1 MAESHAHS
9 HRHFV
14 PAAGADW
21 LLPFY
26 DPFTRLLGTASAL
39 RRLAEQAELSPGQ
52 RVLDLGCGTGALTLV
67 AKRAQPGIEIVG
79 LDPDAKALARARR
92 KAERAGLAIEFQQ
105 GFGDALPF
113 PDASFDRVLSSF
125 MFHHL
130 EAAQK
135 PAVLREVFRVL
146 RPAGSLHLVDFGGAG
161 HGIGAFLA
169 RLVHREESL
178 RANTDDA
185 LTRAMRDAGFAEAAE
200 TEQRGSLVGQLI
212 YHRATPSDS

>member
-1 MAESHAHS
+1 MAET

-26 DPFTRLLGTASAL
+26 DPFTRLLGTDKSL
-39 RRLAEQAELSPGQ
+39 RRLVEQAGLAPGH
-52 RVLDLGCGTGALTLV
+52 RVLDLGCGTGAGTLV
-67 AKRAQPGIEIVG
+67 AKRAQPGIDIVG
-79 LDPDAKALARARR
+79 LDPDEKALARARH
-92 KAERAGLAIEFQQ
+92 KAARAGLAIEFQQ

-113 PDASFDRVLSSF
+113 ADQSFDRVQSSF

-130 EAAQK
+130 ESAQK
-135 PAVLREVFRVL
+135 PAVLREVWRVL
-146 RPAGSLHLVDFGGAG
+146 RPGGRLHLLDFGGAG
-161 HGIGAFLA
+161 HGLGAFLA

-185 LTRAMRDAGFAEAAE
+185 LTALMRAAGFAEAAE
-200 TEQRGSLVGQLI
+200 TEQRSSLIGTLI
-212 YHRATPSDS
+212 YYRAARPAA

>member
-1 MAESHAHS
+1 MAQT

-21 LLPFY
+21 LLPLY
-26 DPFTRLLGTASAL
+26 DPFTRLLGTAAAQRQL
-39 RRLAEQAELSPGQ
+39 VEQAGLAPGQ
-52 RVLDLGCGTGALTLV
+52 RVLDLGCGTGSLSLV
-67 AKRAQPGIEIVG
+67 AKRAEQGIELVG

-92 KAERAGLAIEFQQ
+92 KAAQAGVAIAFEQ

-130 EAAQK
+130 ESGEK
-135 PAVLREVFRVL
+135 PAVLRELRRVL
-146 RPAGSLHLVDFGGAG
+146 RAGGSVHVVDFAGAG
-161 HGIGAFLA
+161 HGLGALLA

-178 RANTDDA
+178 RSNTDDG
-185 LTRAMRDAGFAEAAE
+185 LPRLMREAGFREAAHAGE
-200 TEQRGSLVGQLI
+200 RASLLGALG
-212 YHRATPSDS
+212 YYRALV

>member
-1 MAESHAHS
+1 MADS

-26 DPFTRLLGTASAL
+26 DPLTRLLGTEASL
-39 RRLAEQAELSPGQ
+39 RRLIEQAQLAAGQ
-52 RVLDLGCGTGALTLV
+52 PVLDLGCGTGAGTLV
-67 AKRAQPGIEIVG
+67 AKRAQPGIEITG
-79 LDPDAKALARARR
+79 LDPDEKALARARH
-92 KAERAGLAIEFQQ
+92 KAERAGIAIDFRQ

-135 PAVLREVFRVL
+135 PAVLREVRRVL
-146 RPAGSLHLVDFGGAG
+146 RPGGSLHLLDFGGAG

-185 LTRAMRDAGFAEAAE
+185 LTRVMSEAGFAEAAE
-200 TEQRGSLVGQLI
+200 TGQRNSLLGLI
-212 YHRATPSDS
+212 IFYRARARS

>member
-1 MAESHAHS
+1 MAHT

-26 DPFTRLLGTASAL
+26 DPLTRLLGTGAAL
-39 RRLAEQAELSPGQ
+39 ARLIEQAELAPGQ
-52 RVLDLGCGTGALTLV
+52 HVLDLGCGTGAGTLT

-79 LDPDAKALARARR
+79 LDPDEKALARARR
-92 KAERAGLAIEFQQ
+92 KAERERLAIRFEQ

-113 PDASFDRVLSSF
+113 PDASFDRVISSF

-130 EAAQK
+130 ESEQK
-135 PAVLREVFRVL
+135 PAVLRELLRVL
-146 RPAGSLHLVDFGGAG
+146 RPGGRLHLVDFGGAG
-161 HGIGAFLA
+161 HGLGAFLA

-178 RANTDDA
+178 RANTEDG
-185 LTRAMRDAGFAEAAE
+185 LTELLREAGFGAAE
-200 TEQRGSLVGQLI
+200 EVEQRSSLFGGLV
-212 YHRATPSDS
+212 YYRAQRPAA